1 MIWSLHSKSEKI
13 YEKIFQDRMWPFF
26 TLKSATLHFGCRFAV
41 KSYFWPLLC
50 YDMRTRAIKNVF
62 SVYKFPFPHQA
73 LKGLYAVCGPS
84 M

>member
-1 MIWSLHSKSEKI
+1 MKKVKI
-13 YEKIFQDRMWPFF
+13 ARKNDFF
-26 TLKSATLHFGCRFAV
+26 AYKMRFPVTIIRNLKSATLHFGCRFAV

-73 LKGLYAVCGPS
+73 
-84 M
+84 